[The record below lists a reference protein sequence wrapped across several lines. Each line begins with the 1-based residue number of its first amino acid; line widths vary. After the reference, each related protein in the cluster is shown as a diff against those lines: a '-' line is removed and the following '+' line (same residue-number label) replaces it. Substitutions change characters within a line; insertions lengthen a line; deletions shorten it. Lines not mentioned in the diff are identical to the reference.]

1 MLNHHKLLSLSVLTP
16 ISLVIAL
23 TGCGGKNQK
32 DTFEELDPI
41 EKEETLQEQFE
52 KSVVGVTGRIVD
64 QNGQIIENAT
74 ISFVGDEPAS
84 VFSDS
89 SGEFT
94 FTDLT
99 RKNRLLEVKAEG
111 YRSEYIAVNSLAP
124 MKTETI
130 SLDQIIL
137 TAKLTQ
143 ETRFLFGGDTAFGRR
158 FIDTDESTP
167 PGQIPP
173 DDPTALIKASDPL
186 PGTKDAVQWIR
197 PHYQEADWGVLNLET
212 PVTDNPLT
220 PHPDKAYVF
229 FTFEKSLQALKWLG
243 VDYVSLGNNHLYDYL
258 EQGTI
263 DTIYNVNVNGI
274 EHSGSG
280 LNSEEALAAR
290 RLTINGEDYAFF
302 SATSV
307 TGNKH
312 ADNYVATATKG
323 GGGDLTDNDGVANSL
338 KKEAEAGYIPIA
350 QLHTGKEYTYEPTS
364 YVLNRM
370 ELVVDSGAELT
381 IAHHPHVA
389 QGVGLVDN
397 KVVVHGLGNLAFD
410 QDRQE
415 TLMGLMARVD
425 MQGKD
430 VKQVRMLPV
439 YIEDYRPR
447 LITGTLA
454 NNFLRRIGEFSS
466 NYGATVY
473 PYLGQGWVSF
483 NDDDVELVEHSET
496 IEVTIPASGSTIVDL
511 REMATSEYSV
521 GKVSADKSIE
531 LSLGR
536 DLMLYGDFDD
546 WDTDEEQMEA
556 VRWDLSS
563 DSKYSCL
570 DAYKGVSA
578 LCTSRKA
585 SDSSDAVVAY
595 RNRIRVMGDA
605 LDNPIKD
612 LSLFGYVKADNAGPI
627 SIISR
632 YYASAG
638 DLIFGEEEAFSHQGG
653 SFDWQAFSAKLSM
666 PEDSAVDEELSL
678 GEVNARAL
686 RVFIRHSAPGDNEGV
701 ATFDELAVISWE
713 NFVSLD
719 TDIQIPHAK
728 NFLRITG
735 QPGLVN
741 LSVKFQKYQPK

>member
-1 MLNHHKLLSLSVLTP
+1 MLNHHKVLSLSVLTP
-16 ISLVIAL
+16 ISLMFAL
-23 TGCGGKNQK
+23 AGCGGKNQK

-41 EKEETLQEQFE
+41 EQEETLQEQYE
-52 KSVVGVTGRIVD
+52 KSVISITGHVIGND
-64 QNGQIIENAT
+64 GQAIESAT
-74 ISFVGDEPAS
+74 IGFVGDDPSS
-84 VFSDS
+84 VLSDS
-89 SGEFT
+89 NGAFSFSG
-94 FTDLT
+94 LS
-99 RKNRLLEVKAEG
+99 RKNRLLEVKAAG
-111 YRSEYIAVNSLAP
+111 YRSEYITVNSLAP
-124 MKTETI
+124 LTSEVI
-130 SLDQIIL
+130 LLDSIVL
-137 TAKLTQ
+137 TPKSEQ

-167 PGQIPP
+167 AGQIPP
-173 DDPTALIKASDPL
+173 DDPAALIKASDPL

-229 FTFEKSLQALKWLG
+229 FTFEKSLEALKWLG

-280 LNSEEALAAR
+280 LNSAEALTAR
-290 RLTINGEDYAFF
+290 RLTINNEDYAFF

-307 TGNKH
+307 TGNNH
-312 ADNYVATATKG
+312 ADSYVATATKG
-323 GGGDLTDNDGVANSL
+323 GGGDLTDTQAVGDSL
-338 KKEAEAGYIPIA
+338 KKEVDAGYIPIA

-364 YVLNRM
+364 YVQNRM
-370 ELVVDSGAELT
+370 QLVVDSGAELT

-389 QGVGLVDN
+389 QGVGLIDN

-454 NNFLRRIGEFSS
+454 NNFLRRIGEFSA

-483 NDDDVELVEHSET
+483 GNDYVQAIDFSESV
-496 IEVTIPASGSTIVDL
+496 EVTIPDSGNAIIDL
-511 REMATSEYSV
+511 RELATSEYSV
-521 GKVSADKSIE
+521 AKVSADQNIE
-531 LSLGR
+531 ISLGR

-546 WDTDEEQMEA
+546 WDTDSDQMEA
-556 VRWDLSS
+556 TRWDLSS
-563 DSKYSCL
+563 DSKYTCL

-585 SDSSDAVVAY
+585 SDSSDVVAAY

-605 LDNPIKD
+605 LDNPLKD
-612 LSLFGYVKADNAGPI
+612 LSLYGYVKANNAGPL

-638 DLIFGEEEAFSHQGG
+638 DLVFGEEEAFSHQGG
-653 SFDWQAFSAKLSM
+653 SFDWQPFSAKLSM
-666 PEDSAVDEELSL
+666 PQDSAIDEELSL

-686 RVFIRHSAPGDNEGV
+686 RIFIRQSAPNDNEGV

-713 NFVSLD
+713 NSVVLD
-719 TDIQIPHAK
+719 ADIQTPHAK
-728 NFLRITG
+728 NFIRITG
-735 QPGLVN
+735 QPGQVN
-741 LSVKFQKYQPK
+741 LTVTFRKYQPK